1 MVVPYIFVRD
11 GYAQAAQVS
20 YHLGKWAKWAML
32 LTLLIL
38 LSQMS
43 VVSKMSVHGCSRCS
57 YICSVN
63 T

>member
-1 MVVPYIFVRD
+1 MVVPYIFVRE

-20 YHLGKWAKWAML
+20 YHLGKWAML
-32 LTLLIL
+32 LTVLIL
-38 LSQMS
+38 LNQMS